1 MATTSD
7 KQELSE
13 LTSLKDNLK
22 RIGNEI
28 AWRGLRED

>member
-22 RIGNEI
+22 RISNEI
-28 AWRGLRED
+28 AWRGIRED

>member
-28 AWRGLRED
+28 ARRGIRED